1 MVLVSKVGTYLNK
14 VYQALP
20 LLEEILETS
29 EKQVSRQRAL
39 EIATRIEQVKS
50 TSDAAEYID
59 SLLSFSPQPILEFSQ
74 LSPDKILIPEKL
86 NSLIQWI
93 TKRLHLESSN
103 QLKAIINDIEDQIKI
118 IEDNLQGE
126 RKISR
131 IDKSIREI
139 DRSRKKLQEIAINN
153 LEAIE
158 SAIREI
164 ESSSQTWFM
173 RQEMA
178 QDIQSNH
185 IEPMGK
191 IIEVD
196 GLMQRTINLAAG
208 KLRDLE
214 KSTVLPLDIIEKAK
228 NLRRAMD
235 DTVAIVLSK
244 HRYSLQQVTPLLKS
258 LSEKPSKTMLGAIE
272 ALRIIETKGRKHLK
286 LGKRF
291 PLNSWKLNEVWNDE
305 NLRYLLSG
313 LSEYQ
318 PDVESFLMP
327 TEEPQMISFL
337 SANDVKKLIQDSDNV
352 ADLLEFVLQNYP
364 LHELTTCVDVTMDVI
379 SQNKGEN
386 LTFGTNRIVH
396 KRNGKKIEVMPIGIK

>member
-1 MVLVSKVGTYLNK
+1 MGTYLNK
-14 VYQALP
+14 VHQALP
-20 LLEEILETS
+20 LLEEILETN
-29 EKQVSRQRAL
+29 EKQVSRQRAM
-39 EIATRIEQVKS
+39 EIATRIEHVKS
-50 TSDAAEYID
+50 TSDAAEYIGA
-59 SLLSFSPQPILEFSQ
+59 LLVFSPQPILEYSQ
-74 LSPDKILIPEKL
+74 LDTDKILIPEKL

-103 QLKAIINDIEDQIKI
+103 QLKAIIKDIEDQIKI
-118 IEDNLQGE
+118 IEENLQGE

-139 DRSRKKLQEIAINN
+139 ERSRKKLQEIAINN

-208 KLRDLE
+208 KFRDLE
-214 KSTVLPLDIIEKAK
+214 KSTVLPIDIIEKAM

-235 DTVAIVLSK
+235 DTISIVLDK

-258 LSEKPSKTMLGAIE
+258 LSEKPSRTMLGAIE
-272 ALRIIETKGRKHLK
+272 ALRIIETKGKKQLQ
-286 LGKRF
+286 LEKRF
-291 PLNSWKLNEVWNDE
+291 ALNSWKLNEVWNDE

-313 LSEYQ
+313 LSEYE
-318 PDVESFLMP
+318 PDVESFQMP
-327 TEEPQMISFL
+327 TEEPEMISFL
-337 SANDVKKLIQDSDNV
+337 SANDVKELIQSSENIV
-352 ADLLEFVLQNYP
+352 DLLEFVLVNYP
-364 LHELTTCVDVTMDVI
+364 KHELVACVDVAMDVI

-386 LTFGTNRIVH
+386 LMFGTNRITH
-396 KRNGKKIEVMPIGIK
+396 IRNGKKIEVLPIGIK

>member
-1 MVLVSKVGTYLNK
+1 MILVSKVGTYLNK

-29 EKQVSRQRAL
+29 EKQVSRQRAM
-39 EIATRIEQVKS
+39 EIATRIEHVKS
-50 TSDAAEYID
+50 TSDAAEYIEA
-59 SLLSFSPQPILEFSQ
+59 LLVFSPQPILEYSQ
-74 LSPDKILIPEKL
+74 LDTDKILIPEKL

-103 QLKAIINDIEDQIKI
+103 QLKAIIKDIEDQIKI
-118 IEDNLQGE
+118 IEENLQGE

-139 DRSRKKLQEIAINN
+139 ERSRKKLQEIAINN

-208 KLRDLE
+208 KFRDLE
-214 KSTVLPLDIIEKAK
+214 KSTVLPIDIIEKAM

-235 DTVAIVLSK
+235 DTISIVLDK

-258 LSEKPSKTMLGAIE
+258 LSEKPSRTMLGAIE
-272 ALRIIETKGRKHLK
+272 ALRIIETKGKKQLQ
-286 LGKRF
+286 LEKRF
-291 PLNSWKLNEVWNDE
+291 ALNSWKLN
-305 NLRYLLSG
+305 G
-313 LSEYQ
+313 
-318 PDVESFLMP
+318 
-327 TEEPQMISFL
+327 
-337 SANDVKKLIQDSDNV
+337 
-352 ADLLEFVLQNYP
+352 
-364 LHELTTCVDVTMDVI
+364 
-379 SQNKGEN
+379 
-386 LTFGTNRIVH
+386 
-396 KRNGKKIEVMPIGIK
+396 

>member
-1 MVLVSKVGTYLNK
+1 
-14 VYQALP
+14 
-20 LLEEILETS
+20 
-29 EKQVSRQRAL
+29 
-39 EIATRIEQVKS
+39 
-50 TSDAAEYID
+50 
-59 SLLSFSPQPILEFSQ
+59 
-74 LSPDKILIPEKL
+74 
-86 NSLIQWI
+86 
-93 TKRLHLESSN
+93 
-103 QLKAIINDIEDQIKI
+103 
-118 IEDNLQGE
+118 
-126 RKISR
+126 
-131 IDKSIREI
+131 
-139 DRSRKKLQEIAINN
+139 LQEIAINN

-214 KSTVLPLDIIEKAK
+214 KSTVLPLDIIEKAM

-272 ALRIIETKGRKHLK
+272 ALRIIETKGRKHLE

-313 LSEYQ
+313 LSDYE

-327 TEEPQMISFL
+327 TEEPEMISFL

-352 ADLLEFVLQNYP
+352 ADLLEFILQNYP
-364 LHELTTCVDVTMDVI
+364 LHELTTCVDVAMDVI

-386 LTFGTNRIVH
+386 LTFGTNRTVH
-396 KRNGKKIEVMPIGIK
+396 KRNGKKIEVMPIGIKGN

>member
-1 MVLVSKVGTYLNK
+1 MGTYLNK
-14 VYQALP
+14 VHQALP
-20 LLEEILETS
+20 LLEEILETN
-29 EKQVSRQRAL
+29 EKQVSRQRAM
-39 EIATRIEQVKS
+39 EIATRIEHVKS
-50 TSDAAEYID
+50 TSDAAEYIEA
-59 SLLSFSPQPILEFSQ
+59 LLVFSPQPILEYSQ
-74 LSPDKILIPEKL
+74 LDTDKILIPEKL

-103 QLKAIINDIEDQIKI
+103 QLKAIIKDIEDQIKI
-118 IEDNLQGE
+118 IEENLQGE
-126 RKISR
+126 RNISR

-139 DRSRKKLQEIAINN
+139 ERSRKKLQEIAINN

-208 KLRDLE
+208 KFRDLE
-214 KSTVLPLDIIEKAK
+214 KSTVLPIDIIEKAM

-235 DTVAIVLSK
+235 DTISIVLDK

-258 LSEKPSKTMLGAIE
+258 LSEKPSRTMLGAIE
-272 ALRIIETKGRKHLK
+272 ALRIIETKGKKQLQ
-286 LGKRF
+286 LENRF
-291 PLNSWKLNEVWNDE
+291 ALNSWKLNEVWNDE

-313 LSEYQ
+313 LS
-318 PDVESFLMP
+318 
-327 TEEPQMISFL
+327 
-337 SANDVKKLIQDSDNV
+337 
-352 ADLLEFVLQNYP
+352 
-364 LHELTTCVDVTMDVI
+364 
-379 SQNKGEN
+379 
-386 LTFGTNRIVH
+386 
-396 KRNGKKIEVMPIGIK
+396 